1 MPAIVVMIV
10 AVAAATFR
18 MQTAAGPRVPEL
30 PRLSVENFQPVVRD
44 QLQQAYS
51 AAQTNRQNAEA
62 SGNLGMILETYEQ
75 YEAAAVCYRRAHA
88 LDPRSFRWLF
98 YLGWAQATLG
108 QHNDAAITLTEALR
122 LEPDYVSAQLKLA
135 ESLFRVGRLDESR
148 DLYER
153 ILKEHQSMAEA
164 HYGLGRVRAAQGD
177 VALATASLLK
187 SCELFPAY
195 GAAHYALALTYR
207 KLGKAA
213 EAQQHFRLYE
223 QNKTAIPPLDDSLR
237 NDIARLNL
245 GSLGHIRRA
254 VDLERAGKIAEA
266 IAEEQQALS
275 VDPQAVQAHIN
286 LIALYGR
293 IGQYET
299 AADHYRAAVDLN
311 SNQADLHYNYGVL
324 LLKQGKNED
333 AERAFLEAVRI
344 NPSYAD
350 ARINLGSL
358 YEQQGRFDQALR
370 QFAAAI
376 ENRPDPRAAHFH
388 MGRILANQEKYDE
401 AIQHLLE
408 TLTPEDEETPRY
420 LYALGATYARSG
432 ELPKALKYIRAARE
446 QAAARGQ
453 SQLLAS
459 IEKDLKT
466 LEAASIKN
474 RDKS

>member
-1 MPAIVVMIV
+1 MPVIV
-10 AVAAATFR
+10 ALIVTVGALR
-18 MQTAAGPRVPEL
+18 MQTAAAHPVPDL
-30 PRLSVENFQPVVRD
+30 PRLSVEKFQPVVRE
-44 QLQQAYS
+44 QVQEAYS
-51 AAQTNRQNAEA
+51 AAQTNPQSAGA

-88 LDPRSFRWLF
+88 LDPHSFRWLF

-108 QHNDAAITLTEALR
+108 RHNDAAITLTEALR
-122 LEPDYVSAQLKLA
+122 LQSDYVPAQLKLA
-135 ESLFRVGRLDESR
+135 ESLFTVGRLDESR

-153 ILKEHQSMAEA
+153 ILKEHQSVAEA

-177 VALATASLLK
+177 LALATASLLK
-187 SCELFPAY
+187 ACELFPAY

-213 EAQQHFRLYE
+213 EAQQHFRLSE
-223 QNKTAIPPLDDSLR
+223 QNKTAIPRLDDSLR
-237 NDIARLNL
+237 NDIARLNI
-245 GSLGHIRRA
+245 GSVGHIRRA

-286 LIALYGR
+286 LISLYGR
-293 IGQYET
+293 IGQYEN
-299 AADHYRAAVDLN
+299 AADHYRAAFDLN

-333 AERAFLEAVRI
+333 AERAFQEAVRI
-344 NPSYAD
+344 NPYYAE

-370 QFAAAI
+370 QFTAAI
-376 ENRPDPRAAHFH
+376 ENRPDLRAAHFH
-388 MGRILANQEKYDE
+388 IGRILANQERYDE
-401 AIQHLLE
+401 AIQHLLDA
-408 TLTPEDEETPRY
+408 LTPENEETPRY

-432 ELPKALKYIRAARE
+432 DLPKALKYIRAARE
-446 QAAARGQ
+446 QAASRGQ

-466 LEAASIKN
+466 LEAAAGIKN
-474 RDKS
+474 RDQP